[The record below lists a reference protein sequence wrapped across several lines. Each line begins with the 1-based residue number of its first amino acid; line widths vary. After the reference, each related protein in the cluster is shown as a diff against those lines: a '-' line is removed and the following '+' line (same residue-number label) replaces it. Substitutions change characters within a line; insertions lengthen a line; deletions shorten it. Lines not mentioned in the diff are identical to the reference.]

1 MASQRSY
8 YYVTYSSL
16 QPGDVEFRRAESL
29 SPYEMLT
36 KQFRFSSATMSSI
49 EPSRLGTKEHWDNVY
64 SSELNNFED
73 IGDEGETWFGE
84 DSVEKMVDWA
94 LEAIPPD
101 MDPSPFILEVG
112 AGNGNLLFALHEAGY
127 TPHRMCGVDYS
138 SDAVRLAQAIAR
150 SRREAEDDGDT
161 TERFEGDPDAITFA
175 VCDFLQEDVPALP
188 GMTRLEGGSVVWD
201 LVLDKGTFDAMALGT
216 NEDGRSFADGYP
228 LRVGRVVKPGGYFLI
243 TSCNFTEEELK
254 NKFTSVDTGLIFHSR
269 ISFPSFSF
277 GGKSGNVYSSVAF
290 QKKI

>member
-1 MASQRSY
+1 MKAKHGKYIARTSDI
-8 YYVTYSSL
+8 TTL
-16 QPGDVEFRRAESL
+16 HIDA
-29 SPYEMLT
+29 
-36 KQFRFSSATMSSI
+36 QFR
-49 EPSRLGTKEHWDNVY
+49 
-64 SSELNNFED
+64 
-73 IGDEGETWFGE
+73 FGE

-243 TSCNFTEEELK
+243 TCESWIPRSIRFSTVQLNFSLR
-254 NKFTSVDTGLIFHSR
+254 SMQFHRGRAKEQIHLCRHGSYLPVGR
-269 ISFPSFSF
+269 
-277 GGKSGNVYSSVAF
+277 
-290 QKKI
+290 